1 MIRNARLV
9 LVLALAAGCLTVPHA
24 AYAQA
29 PDDGGDDW
37 VPCSYGEP
45 CSDPEDSGDDPWE
58 CAPDDELCDDGQDE
72 GVDDG
77 GDWADEPTL
86 PAKVKRPAKPV
97 KVKRAKVT
105 LAAVCEPEE
114 GCVGATYTLKVK
126 GQKLTA
132 TDEALDAG
140 QTTKLVFKLTRKQ
153 VRKLGKRAVK
163 ATVTAPGMP
172 AARITLRA

>member
-9 LVLALAAGCLTVPHA
+9 LVLALAAGCLTVPHVA
-24 AYAQA
+24 FAQA
-29 PDDGGDDW
+29 PDDGSDEW
-37 VPCSYGEP
+37 VICDAGEP
-45 CSDPEDSGDDPWE
+45 CSDADDSGGDPGE
-58 CAPDDELCDDGQDE
+58 CAPDDELCDDGQDDVGDE
-72 GVDDG
+72 G

-86 PAKVKRPAKPV
+86 PAQVKRPARPV

-114 GCVGATYTLKVK
+114 GCVAATYTLKVK

-163 ATVTAPGMP
+163 ATVTAPGLP